1 MLLTLPGTY
10 FSIVQ
15 YMYMYIFVLFALISS
30 DLLLLNSFH
39 VQNDNAV

>member
-15 YMYMYIFVLFALISS
+15 YMYIFVLFALISS
-30 DLLLLNSFH
+30 DLLLLNNFH